1 MIDNNGREDTIKIL
15 SDHQLSCMTFIIS
28 IQLEDSIIVA
38 ADKRNATVDYEVLS
52 DESKKLYTWKNGIIA
67 GTGEETVISRAIEF
81 FIKLSD
87 SNIENLPKCL
97 KISRLMRE
105 LEANHFH
112 IHNSKMMYS
121 EYTETGAWLTSIEPN
136 ENGEYKVKKF
146 EPNSIILSFFNP
158 DVSAILPNLQVLY
171 ANLKPYSSFEN
182 QNEWIN
188 YYLSQLCQIFKK
200 QANADHMMS
209 RNFDVFFQTKDV
221 CLHEHIPNN
230 YNFPLET
237 SLLTT

>member
-1 MIDNNGREDTIKIL
+1 
-15 SDHQLSCMTFIIS
+15 MTFIIS

-105 LEANHFH
+105 LEAT
-112 IHNSKMMYS
+112 I
-121 EYTETGAWLTSIEPN
+121 SI
-136 ENGEYKVKKF
+136 F
-146 EPNSIILSFFNP
+146 
-158 DVSAILPNLQVLY
+158 
-171 ANLKPYSSFEN
+171 
-182 QNEWIN
+182 
-188 YYLSQLCQIFKK
+188 
-200 QANADHMMS
+200 
-209 RNFDVFFQTKDV
+209 
-221 CLHEHIPNN
+221 
-230 YNFPLET
+230 
-237 SLLTT
+237 TTQK

>member
-1 MIDNNGREDTIKIL
+1 M
-15 SDHQLSCMTFIIS
+15 
-28 IQLEDSIIVA
+28 
-38 ADKRNATVDYEVLS
+38 
-52 DESKKLYTWKNGIIA
+52 
-67 GTGEETVISRAIEF
+67 
-81 FIKLSD
+81 
-87 SNIENLPKCL
+87 
-97 KISRLMRE
+97 
-105 LEANHFH
+105 
-112 IHNSKMMYS
+112 
-121 EYTETGAWLTSIEPN
+121 
-136 ENGEYKVKKF
+136 KF